1 MMTKRFRNIIYYG
14 GLILSGILLVITV
27 CLILLITPHE
37 VLDQECIEVD
47 KKVEYKQLGSSG
59 LYIKEEQSRC
69 IKWKY

>member
-1 MMTKRFRNIIYYG
+1 MTKRFRKILYYG
-14 GLILSGILLVITV
+14 GLIISGILLVITV

-47 KKVEYKQLGSSG
+47 RKVEYRQLGWTG
-59 LYIKEEQSRC
+59 FYIKEETSRC

>member
-1 MMTKRFRNIIYYG
+1 MAKRFKRILYYG
-14 GLILSGILLVITV
+14 GLVLSGIMLVIIV
-27 CLILLITPHE
+27 CLILLIVPHE

-47 KKVEYKQLGSSG
+47 RKVEYKQLGSSG

>member
-1 MMTKRFRNIIYYG
+1 MTKRFRKILYYG
-14 GLILSGILLVITV
+14 GLIISGILLVITV

-47 KKVEYKQLGSSG
+47 RKVEYRQLGSSG
-59 LYIKEEQSRC
+59 LYIKEEKSRC

>member
-1 MMTKRFRNIIYYG
+1 MTKRFKRILYYG
-14 GLILSGILLVITV
+14 GLVLSGIMLVITV

-47 KKVEYKQLGSSG
+47 RKVEYRQLGSSG

>member
-1 MMTKRFRNIIYYG
+1 MMTKRFRKILYYG
-14 GLILSGILLVITV
+14 GLIISGILLVITV

-47 KKVEYKQLGSSG
+47 RKVEYRQLGSSG

>member
-1 MMTKRFRNIIYYG
+1 MTKRFRKILYYG
-14 GLILSGILLVITV
+14 GLIISGILLVITV

-47 KKVEYKQLGSSG
+47 RKVEYRQLGSSG

>member
-1 MMTKRFRNIIYYG
+1 MTKRFRKILYYG
-14 GLILSGILLVITV
+14 GLIISGILLVITV

-37 VLDQECIEVD
+37 VLDQECIEVGR
-47 KKVEYKQLGSSG
+47 KVEYRQLGSSG

>member
-14 GLILSGILLVITV
+14 GRILSGILLVITV